1 MIPGIIFGLM
11 GLGVLL
17 FVLVS
22 IFWGILLGLWGC
34 VPFGLGGLGLVLCL
48 KKIPAEPPCL
58 GVITFWGERIKEK
71 ITEEGK
77 TKEIGKTK
85 KEGWRF
91 LAPFFPFL
99 YDVIIVD
106 VTKKN
111 KDMRAESVT
120 VRTPD
125 LAVLEIPTSLTWTP
139 HKDYLVEYLNCGGEE
154 GVNNILVDIVRERIR
169 GWAMNHQEGPQTF
182 KEALGAREDATNIL
196 IKAVAGA
203 KLENIPSRV
212 PTTILFK
219 YFNEPQ
225 IPPTESEEKI
235 WLKEWNR
242 VREILKNEDEAEIKK
257 AVDRR
262 REQIKEIQRGNG
274 VQAIPQLGI
283 TLNRLNIGDIAI
295 QKGSL
300 LWEAAEKEVKEERE
314 EKAETR
320 ELKHVGLRINE
331 LMGEPWKYTR
341 QEARDIVQTERDKVK
356 KEIHDIQGLEGLGQ
370 GIGKVLSLTRR

>member
-1 MIPGIIFGLM
+1 MTPIIIFGLM
-11 GLGVLL
+11 GVGI
-17 FVLVS
+17 FSFIFS
-22 IFWGILLGLWGC
+22 IWGC
-34 VPFGLGGLGLVLCL
+34 IPLGLGGLGLVLCL
-48 KKIPAEPPCL
+48 KKIPAEPPSL
-58 GVITFWGERIKEK
+58 GVITFWGERKRK
-71 ITEEGK
+71 V
-77 TKEIGKTK
+77 K

-111 KDMRAESVT
+111 KDMPANTVI

-139 HKDYLVEYLNCGGEE
+139 HPDYLVEYLNCGGEE
-154 GVNNILVDIVRERIR
+154 GVNNILVDIVKERIR

-203 KLENIPSRV
+203 KLEKIPCRI
-212 PTTILFK
+212 PTTILFR

-225 IPPTESEEKI
+225 IPPTKSEEII
-235 WLKEWNR
+235 WFPKWER
-242 VREILKNEDEAEIKK
+242 VKEILKEKDEKEIKE
-257 AVDRR
+257 AINRR
-262 REQIKEIQRGNG
+262 REQIREIQRGNG
-274 VQAIPQLGI
+274 VQVIPQLGI
-283 TLNRLNIGDIAI
+283 TLNRLNIGDIAL
-295 QKGSL
+295 QEGSL
-300 LWEAAEKEVKEERE
+300 LWKAAEQKVKEERE
-314 EKAETR
+314 QEAEEV
-320 ELKHVGLRINE
+320 ELNHVGSRIE
-331 LMGEPWKYTR
+331 KLMGPPWNFTK

-370 GIGKVLSLTRR
+370 GIGRALISLGRG

>member
-1 MIPGIIFGLM
+1 MGI
-11 GLGVLL
+11 GVLW
-17 FVLVS
+17 LVF
-22 IFWGILLGLWGC
+22 INIWGC
-34 VPFGLGGLGLVLCL
+34 IPLGLGGLGLVLCL
-48 KKIPAEPPCL
+48 KKIPAEPPSL
-58 GVITFWGERIKEK
+58 GVVTFWGKRLK
-71 ITEEGK
+71 
-77 TKEIGKTK
+77 GKTK

-106 VTKKN
+106 VTKQN
-111 KDMRAESVT
+111 HDLPAEI

-125 LAVLEIPTSLTWTP
+125 LAVLEIPISLTWTP
-139 HKDYLVEYLNCGGEE
+139 HKEHLIEYLNCGGKE
-154 GVNNILVDIVRERIR
+154 GVNNILADIVRERVR

-182 KEALGAREDATNIL
+182 KEALGAREDAVEIL

-203 KLENIPSRV
+203 EMEKIPSRV

-235 WLKEWNR
+235 WIKEWKR
-242 VREILKNEDEAEIKK
+242 VKEILKEENEEKIKETVNK
-257 AVDRR
+257 R

-274 VQAIPQLGI
+274 KQVIPQLGI
-283 TLNRLNIGDIAI
+283 TLKRLNIGDIAI

-300 LWEAAEKEVKEERE
+300 LWESAEKKLKEERDQEAE
-314 EKAETR
+314 EV
-320 ELKHVGLRINE
+320 ELKHVGSSISK
-331 LMGEPWKYTR
+331 LMSSPWNYTR

-356 KEIHDIQGLEGLGQ
+356 KEIHDVQGLDGLGR
-370 GIGKVLSLTRR
+370 GIGEVLSMKRG